1 MPKKQP
7 KILFGTDP
15 ECFAGYV
22 KDDKLYA
29 LPPYF
34 FRKVL
39 QVQASDDDRHP
50 VFLTGDSYKAH
61 EDGAAFEFAIRPSF
75 DPKELFGRIQEAS
88 KNVNEQ
94 ILAAFPE
101 FCMPTLQFV
110 PTIGFDVERWKDMP
124 EDFFMSTM
132 FGCDPDEDVFNLTA
146 QCRVLDASKH
156 PYRYA
161 GGHLHISGNK
171 MIAEDP
177 HSAVRCMAMTAGNA
191 AIANSP
197 VADLERD
204 RTLLYGRPGKFRVQN
219 YGIDNPFGKDYAVGI
234 EYRTP
239 SCTWAGNWNVAKE
252 FLKWA
257 EIGIKQLLG
266 TRLAEELE
274 AEIMEPTIEAIL
286 SADKK
291 LAKQL
296 LAHIE
301 SRL

>member
-1 MPKKQP
+1 MAKK
-7 KILFGTDP
+7 KSRILFGTDP
-15 ECFAGYV
+15 ECFAGYL
-22 KDDKLYA
+22 KNDKLYT

-34 FRKVL
+34 FRKIL
-39 QVQASDDDRHP
+39 QVHASDDDRHP
-50 VFLTGDSYKAH
+50 VFLTGEYFKAH

-75 DPKELFGRIQEAS
+75 DPKELFERIQEAA
-88 KNVNEQ
+88 KAVNQQ
-94 ILAAFPE
+94 ILSSFPE
-101 FCMPTLQFV
+101 YCLPSLQFV
-110 PTIGFDVERWKDMP
+110 PTIGFDVERWKEME

-132 FGCDPDEDVFNLTA
+132 FGCDPDEDVFNLSA
-146 QCRVLDASKH
+146 QCMVMDASKH

-161 GGHLHISGNK
+161 GGHLHMSGNEN
-171 MIAEDP
+171 IAKDP
-177 HSAVRCMAMTAGNA
+177 HSAIRCMALTAGLA

-219 YGIDNPFGKDYAVGI
+219 YGIDNPFGKDYAIGI

-239 SCTWAGNWNVAKE
+239 SCTWAGNWKVAKE

-257 EIGIKQLLG
+257 EIGIKELLG
-266 TRLAEELE
+266 TKLAAELDK
-274 AEIMEPTIEAIL
+274 EIMEPAIEAIL

-301 SRL
+301 NRL